1 MKEQVYAILK
11 EIRPEFDFSNSDN
24 FIEDGYLD
32 SFDVV
37 TVVDELEKTFGIIV
51 DGIDV
56 IPDNFISI
64 DAICELINNSEK
76 RS

>member
-11 EIRPEFDFSNSDN
+11 EIRPEFDFTTSEN

-37 TVVDELEKTFGIIV
+37 TVVDELEKQFDIIV
-51 DGIDV
+51 DGLDV
-56 IPDNFISI
+56 LPDNFVTV
-64 DAICELINNSEK
+64 DAICALINKSEK
-76 RS
+76 RA